1 MNRVD
6 LLLFPI
12 YLLAA
17 WNPLAQPFLYSNA
30 QGYINTA
37 AYRTVW
43 GVAERGLR
51 VVMTL
56 VSGAIIFLPKGSE
69 TTKTRRVAWVAGG
82 LALLSTTASNLFWM
96 VPPSRF
102 TAITSLVGPSLF
114 YRDGL
119 TVMLVASLGESQR
132 AREVRWLRYAGLADL
147 VGGLVSMGL
156 ANMDPKPWMA
166 GLDVLFDGVAIP
178 GLFIAA
184 LYATQALARES
195 PLAAEVYDNDSDSCH
210 RRPRGAPRNREHDDE
225 DVMYEDNVGG
235 NDLDESETRASADV
249 VLNRLRWSMIAL
261 RVLLITGLEYFLGGL
276 ELYLTSKETQN
287 HTVFR
292 GNIRLQFA
300 SIQTLKGAT
309 LLLQS
314 VLQSRIS
321 RAAFATCA
329 QWFLGGMSVACIVF
343 AVTATCV
350 DAIAQHVY
358 WLLFVAHPLLAMA
371 REFAFWYLLRC
382 DYFLTRSGS
391 GSADKTLRTLYWLD
405 LAEGLLGFVL
415 RAGSFNA
422 FKTLHGVRVAI
433 IMSVGGMGGI
443 FAAQAL
449 TGGAAVA
456 RGRKGLMVELG
467 VLSQSVSA
475 GKDLTRRRG
484 IAVNCKGKFAGQ

>member
-12 YLLAA
+12 YLLGA
-17 WNPLAQPFLYSNA
+17 WNPLAQPFLYSHA
-30 QGYINTA
+30 QAFINTA
-37 AYRTVW
+37 VYRTVW

-69 TTKTRRVAWVAGG
+69 MTKTRRVAWVAGG
-82 LALLSTTASNLFWM
+82 LALLSTTATNLFWM

-132 AREVRWLRYAGLADL
+132 AREVRWLRYAGLTDMI
-147 VGGLVSMGL
+147 GGLVSMCL

-184 LYATQALARES
+184 LYATQALAREK
-195 PLAAEVYDNDSDSCH
+195 PLAADDGASARLVYDNDDCH
-210 RRPRGAPRNREHDDE
+210 RRPGGRVGARGAPRNREHEDE
-225 DVMYEDNVGG
+225 DEMYEDNVGG
-235 NDLDESETRASADV
+235 NDRDEFETRASADV

-287 HTVFR
+287 LTVFG

-300 SIQTLKGAT
+300 SIQALKGAT

-314 VLQSRIS
+314 VLQARIS
-321 RAAFATCA
+321 RAAYATCA
-329 QWFLGGMSVACIVF
+329 QWFLGGMSVACIAF
-343 AVTATCV
+343 AVTACF
-350 DAIAQHVY
+350 DDIAQHVY
-358 WLLFVAHPLLAMA
+358 WLLFVAHPLLAIA

-382 DYFLTRSGS
+382 DYFLTRLGS
-391 GSADKTLRTLYWLD
+391 GSADTTLRSLFWLD
-405 LAEGLLGFVL
+405 LAEGLLGLVL
-415 RAGSFNA
+415 RTASFNA
-422 FKTLHGVRVAI
+422 FKTLHGVRKAI
-433 IMSVGGMGGI
+433 IVSVGGMGGV

-449 TGGAAVA
+449 TGRAAVA

-467 VLSQSVSA
+467 MIS
-475 GKDLTRRRG
+475 
-484 IAVNCKGKFAGQ
+484 